1 MHNQQFIDT
10 YSDDIIYLRDARET
24 LLSHPLRIEIPS
36 LCNAA
41 LCRLYIVAVIGSIE
55 FMLEAWQE
63 KDQHGIIECY
73 LAETAANKRM
83 SNEDKVNLLKATFKN
98 CGFDVEDHI
107 FDQFLAIKYI
117 RNAIVH
123 ASWKHPNGDL
133 KQDQITWINKC
144 GFPTDTRQLTLEH
157 WNIVDSVYNHMT
169 TYLGMS
175 AIPYKPSGKI
185 TVAERNNKEK
195 SAIIKSDTWPNLFR
209 LNLERISSE
218 IDDEIR
224 LIVSNS
230 KHISLNSEKLVYTEI
245 KKELIDIVSP
255 TLESLSEDAK
265 TTLTLFRQTNKIF
278 KNIDKELIVNTL
290 RVYRA
295 MFADG
300 IRPHENFFP
309 FDLEEIKDEYS
320 IVLVEKCF
328 PKSQQLNTSEIIA
341 ALKFGKRAKSSIANI
356 APLSLF
362 GFQMNLIGKGCD
374 ITNDFFDLYADLFEI
389 AQSWY
394 CLLEGGPSP
403 KELVDYHRKLK
414 SELFLS

>member
-1 MHNQQFIDT
+1 MQNQQFIDT
-10 YSDDIIYLRDARET
+10 YSDDIIYLRDARDS

-63 KDQHGIIECY
+63 KDQHGIIKYY
-73 LAETAANKRM
+73 LAETVANKRM
-83 SNEDKVNLLKATFKN
+83 SNEDKVKLLKTTFKN

-157 WNIVDSVYNHMT
+157 WNIVDNIYHHMT
-169 TYLGMS
+169 NYVGMS

-185 TVAERNNKEK
+185 TFAERDNKEK
-195 SAIIKSDTWPNLFR
+195 SAIINSETWPNLFR

-218 IDDEIR
+218 IDKEIR
-224 LIVSNS
+224 LIVSNI
-230 KHISLNSEKLVYTEI
+230 KHISLNSEKLVYKKI
-245 KKELIDIVSP
+245 QKELIDIVSP
-255 TLESLSEDAK
+255 TLERLTEDAK
-265 TTLTLFRQTNKIF
+265 TTLTLFRQTNKILQ
-278 KNIDKELIVNTL
+278 NIDRELIINTL
-290 RVYRA
+290 SVYRTI
-295 MFADG
+295 FADG
-300 IRPHENFFP
+300 IKPHNNFFP
-309 FDLEEIKDEYS
+309 FDLERIKDEDS
-320 IVLVEKCF
+320 IILVEACF

-362 GFQMNLIGKGCD
+362 GVQMNLIGKGCD

-394 CLLEGGPSP
+394 CLLEGHPSP
-403 KELVDYHRKLK
+403 KERIDYYRELK
-414 SELFLS
+414 NELLLG